1 MFIRCMLGCHR
12 THFTYSM
19 VVSGLPYCMTGLK
32 LMEVRWKY
40 PNWELLLADDLHS
53 ELLTIPSAE
62 RKSDFTTSS
71 TKKKG
76 NRARLS
82 KLIWMNDSCYKIL
95 RTASYIYRRHCFIP
109 RLSLNETGTA
119 IDRFLVT
126 DGLD

>member
-12 THFTYSM
+12 THFTHSM

-71 TKKKG
+71 TKKK
-76 NRARLS
+76 
-82 KLIWMNDSCYKIL
+82 
-95 RTASYIYRRHCFIP
+95 
-109 RLSLNETGTA
+109 ETGPGYQNWYGWMTA
-119 IDRFLVT
+119 VT
-126 DGLD
+126 KFYAQLHI